1 MFRIETTFN
10 SERFIHS
17 FGARVRNMHE
27 NMTFVIGMLN
37 YVSYQFVLVLS
48 ILRPKKPFGLI
59 CLFDLIVYVPLT
71 IFQLYRDGSSWVEP
85 ALN

>member
-1 MFRIETTFN
+1 MFRIETAFN
-10 SERFIHS
+10 SKSLIHS

-48 ILRPKKPFGLI
+48 VLRPKKTFGII
-59 CLFDLIVYVPLT
+59 CLFDLILYVPV
-71 IFQLYRDGSSWVEP
+71 I
-85 ALN
+85 